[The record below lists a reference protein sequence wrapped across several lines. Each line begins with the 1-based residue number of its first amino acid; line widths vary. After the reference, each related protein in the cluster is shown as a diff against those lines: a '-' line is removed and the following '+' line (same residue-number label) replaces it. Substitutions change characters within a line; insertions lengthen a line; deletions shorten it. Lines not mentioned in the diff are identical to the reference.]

1 VLVCPERV
9 VPRFADLTKEEVAD
23 LYTSVQ
29 TVGKVIEKVYNGT
42 SLSIVL
48 QVRNKTKGNGMAD
61 AV

>member
-48 QVRNKTKGNGMAD
+48 QVRP
-61 AV
+61 